1 MNRQEKTG
9 ASVNHPNVRGWA
21 VNIIFL
27 VGMAGSG
34 KSSLTG
40 AFHEWLKLNEQNSI
54 TVNLDPGVT
63 NLPYNPDVD
72 IRDYISLE
80 AIMEEYQLG
89 PNGGLILAADL
100 IGDNIEEVRE
110 SIEEISPDIVLVDTP
125 GQIELFALRE
135 SGPFI
140 TRSIAECPKAVVY
153 LFDGPFS
160 SKPLNY
166 VSNMYLAATVYSR
179 LLQPQVYALTK
190 VDLLEEAS
198 IGEITGWM
206 NPQRLI
212 ETLDKTQS
220 KTASLVSRDLA
231 RAISRTQL
239 NFKLIPVS
247 SKTNEGFIDLN
258 AALTRIL
265 TGGEE
270 LRP

>member
-1 MNRQEKTG
+1 M
-9 ASVNHPNVRGWA
+9 
-21 VNIIFL
+21 NIIFI

-40 AFHEWLKLNEQNSI
+40 SFQEWLKLNEQNSI

-63 NLPYNPDVD
+63 NLPYNPDIDV
-72 IRDYISLE
+72 RDFISLE

-100 IGDNIEEVRE
+100 IGDNIEEISG
-110 SIEEISPDIVLVDTP
+110 SIEEIDPEIVLIDTP

-160 SKPLNY
+160 SKPINY
-166 VSNMYLAATVYSR
+166 ISNMYLAATVYSR

-190 VDLLEEAS
+190 IDLLDESRLEE
-198 IGEITGWM
+198 ILGWT
-206 NPQRLI
+206 NPHRLI
-212 ETLDKTQS
+212 ETLDNIQS
-220 KTASLVSRDLA
+220 KTASLVSKDLA
-231 RAISRTQL
+231 RAISRTHL

-247 SKTNEGFIDLN
+247 AKNNEGFIDLN